1 MKNISKD
8 LRSLLEKDY
17 FIGGLYVEPSLK
29 IKKR

>member
-17 FIGGLYVEPSLK
+17 FIGGLYVELHK